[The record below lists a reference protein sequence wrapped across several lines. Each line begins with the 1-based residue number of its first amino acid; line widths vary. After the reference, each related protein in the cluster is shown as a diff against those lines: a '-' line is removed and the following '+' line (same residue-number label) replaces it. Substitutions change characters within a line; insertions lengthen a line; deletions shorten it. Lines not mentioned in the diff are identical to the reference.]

1 MVSSVSPETIARMQA
16 MRAEGATTVEI
27 SNATGYSVVA
37 VRKYAPSSRKK
48 ARTIT
53 DEIAAEVKR
62 LRDTGL
68 SYVKIARQV
77 DLSKHSVGLICHGKH
92 KLAPKSVQVRDATP
106 MPVREIFTPPVIT
119 VRFDTGAMLS
129 ESCGEGNTH
138 AEALARLRAS
148 IDRQCRGRVVVSR
161 EEIIA

>member
-1 MVSSVSPETIARMQA
+1 MVSSVPPETIARMQA

-27 SNATGYSVVA
+27 SNATGYSVRA

-48 ARTIT
+48 ARAIT

-62 LRDTGL
+62 LRGAGL
-68 SYVKIARQV
+68 SYAKIARAV
-77 DLSKHSVGLICHGKH
+77 DLSTHSITVICRGKH
-92 KLAPKSVQVRDATP
+92 KLAVERVQRRDAA
-106 MPVREIFTPPVIT
+106 PVREDYTPPVIT
-119 VRFDTGAMLS
+119 VYFDTGAMLS